1 MLLDNIIKFC
11 TGIFLDN
18 FSYTN
23 PHEKLW
29 LVASSLVSQIR
40 DSLPLALLNTSSTE
54 NLQKIYNETHA
65 HVFL

>member
-1 MLLDNIIKFC
+1 MLDNIIKFY

-29 LVASSLVSQIR
+29 LVASGLASHIR
-40 DSLPLALLNTSSTE
+40 DKFVFSSS
-54 NLQKIYNETHA
+54 K
-65 HVFL
+65 